1 MHKTTTESR
10 VWSPESAHTCTQRI
24 IGRAREGNQPTLR
37 AFADWLAEEWEL
49 APSTVSL
56 RVRDGSTFVDA
67 ATARSGTA
75 CSPALESLT
84 PDDVEDFF
92 VQHSE
97 DRGMSS
103 RRNMRAAMRL
113 FLRFAASKG
122 WVDPDL
128 ADTVPRLP
136 SYRLGS
142 LPRGLVEEELGTLL
156 GSPWENQCPHRD
168 RAIVFLLAT
177 YGVRREQV
185 SALRLSDVAWKER
198 TITFAAHKGGKA
210 IHHTLTPAVS
220 EALAEYLYAERP
232 SEDGDESYVFLRHRS
247 PHLRLSP
254 KAVSDLVRARLVRC
268 GLPPRG
274 PHALRHAF
282 ATRLLRA
289 GESFKVIADLLGHRS
304 LAAVGVY
311 AKVDHPRLLE
321 VAAEW
326 PEEVTR

>member
-10 VWSPESAHTCTQRI
+10 VWSPESAHICTQRI
-24 IGRAREGNQPTLR
+24 IGRAREGNQPTLQ
-37 AFADWLAEEWEL
+37 AFAGWLAEEREL
-49 APSTVSL
+49 ASSTVSL

-67 ATARSGTA
+67 ATTRSGTA
-75 CSPALESLT
+75 CSQALESLT

-97 DRGMSS
+97 ERGMSS

-113 FLRFAASKG
+113 LLRFAASQG

-128 ADTVPRLP
+128 ANTVPRLP
-136 SYRLGS
+136 SYRLS
-142 LPRGLVEEELGTLL
+142 SVPRGLDEEELATL
-156 GSPWENQCPHRD
+156 R
-168 RAIVFLLAT
+168 RAP
-177 YGVRREQV
+177 
-185 SALRLSDVAWKER
+185 ER
-198 TITFAAHKGGKA
+198 
-210 IHHTLTPAVS
+210 
-220 EALAEYLYAERP
+220 
-232 SEDGDESYVFLRHRS
+232 DGDDSYVFLRHRS

-254 KAVSDLVRARLVRC
+254 KAVSNLVRARLVRC
-268 GLPPRG
+268 GLSPRG

-311 AKVDHPRLLE
+311 AKVDHTRLLE
-321 VAAEW
+321 VAAE
-326 PEEVTR
+326 